1 MKLLDQCVDA
11 LESAIAERGVAAVDV
26 REFAP
31 QSSEI
36 SNDERGDIVIEL
48 LRVWMEHQWNSGN
61 SITTA
66 ECLRLFPS
74 IRFQPTQI
82 DELQSE
88 ETRQAAIAGAWSSTG
103 EIDQELLT
111 QLPSVGDVWLDFEL
125 VTELGRGASAVV
137 FLAKQRD
144 LAHRWVALKLTN
156 RKSFESHWL
165 ASLQHS
171 AIVPIY
177 STHHQ
182 EGVYGICMPYLG
194 NTTLADILAIHRE
207 RLTHRKTSRWFQSKA
222 EQATIPL
229 SVDST
234 VIRRHARISTFIESP
249 TTHGSTSNDLQTHS
263 DFADTAASNS
273 SERSSQPSSA
283 STDLIVG
290 NSSSYVE
297 HITRIA
303 FQIAQALKYAHQL
316 GIIHSDIKPA
326 NVLLGHDGQARLLDF
341 NVAYTSRGYQQ
352 TTPGIASPQS
362 STLPVGGTYAY
373 MAPELRQELT
383 GKTTDTATSVD
394 GRSDI
399 YSFGMLF
406 YELLHGR
413 LPSKKQAAPLPTQ
426 LQWNADVSPALQ
438 AIIGKCIAAEP
449 AARYSSA
456 SHLADDLQ
464 AHCESRPLVH
474 QPEPSFGERVHKW
487 SRRHPRLSSSLS
499 VSLFAAS
506 ILAMLLGIG
515 WRQYQHAQQLEWTNR
530 LQQLTQALPETMS
543 LVSALKLAP
552 ELNDDAAD
560 KVNHLLDTI
569 SVKDDRTNTRIWDA
583 RWKSESPTHQAAHA
597 QVQALLYLAD
607 KQDWKNAP
615 ALPPHD
621 PKLLDPQ
628 EISRFAMMESGNYAN
643 AIQEFE
649 AALEKNP
656 HDFHAWWMLGDCY
669 LASRDFRQADQA
681 YSICIALQPQ
691 IAVAYFL
698 RGNARMGEERYS
710 LAAEDYHRASEL
722 RSKWPQSHFNRAV
735 CLHNLEKHAEALL
748 EIALAQSAGMNS
760 VSLYRLEGEAYLALN
775 DAEKSSH
782 AFQTALKLEP
792 LGEQDAID
800 RGLLWLDIDP
810 KRAEADFL
818 TALKFNAKSAEAR
831 QKLAYVYSELM
842 GDADRS
848 LVQLND
854 LIQLQPDQPTH
865 HAGKAVLLARNQRR
879 DEAEQELKTLDAMTI
894 TEGIVAYQIACAH
907 SLLASNDSNDRNFHK
922 NRAFFWLVQATS
934 TDPTLVPIIMSDPDS
949 TWLRE
954 QPEFK
959 QWFEAI
965 KIVHPHLFATT
976 ATESSP

>member
-194 NTTLADILAIHRE
+194 NTTLANILAIHRE

-413 LPSKKQAAPLPTQ
+413 RAIAP
-426 LQWNADVSPALQ
+426 
-438 AIIGKCIAAEP
+438 
-449 AARYSSA
+449 
-456 SHLADDLQ
+456 
-464 AHCESRPLVH
+464 
-474 QPEPSFGERVHKW
+474 
-487 SRRHPRLSSSLS
+487 
-499 VSLFAAS
+499 
-506 ILAMLLGIG
+506 
-515 WRQYQHAQQLEWTNR
+515 
-530 LQQLTQALPETMS
+530 
-543 LVSALKLAP
+543 
-552 ELNDDAAD
+552 
-560 KVNHLLDTI
+560 
-569 SVKDDRTNTRIWDA
+569 
-583 RWKSESPTHQAAHA
+583 
-597 QVQALLYLAD
+597 
-607 KQDWKNAP
+607 
-615 ALPPHD
+615 
-621 PKLLDPQ
+621 
-628 EISRFAMMESGNYAN
+628 
-643 AIQEFE
+643 
-649 AALEKNP
+649 
-656 HDFHAWWMLGDCY
+656 
-669 LASRDFRQADQA
+669 
-681 YSICIALQPQ
+681 
-691 IAVAYFL
+691 
-698 RGNARMGEERYS
+698 
-710 LAAEDYHRASEL
+710 
-722 RSKWPQSHFNRAV
+722 
-735 CLHNLEKHAEALL
+735 
-748 EIALAQSAGMNS
+748 
-760 VSLYRLEGEAYLALN
+760 
-775 DAEKSSH
+775 
-782 AFQTALKLEP
+782 
-792 LGEQDAID
+792 
-800 RGLLWLDIDP
+800 
-810 KRAEADFL
+810 
-818 TALKFNAKSAEAR
+818 
-831 QKLAYVYSELM
+831 
-842 GDADRS
+842 
-848 LVQLND
+848 
-854 LIQLQPDQPTH
+854 
-865 HAGKAVLLARNQRR
+865 
-879 DEAEQELKTLDAMTI
+879 
-894 TEGIVAYQIACAH
+894 
-907 SLLASNDSNDRNFHK
+907 
-922 NRAFFWLVQATS
+922 
-934 TDPTLVPIIMSDPDS
+934 
-949 TWLRE
+949 
-954 QPEFK
+954 
-959 QWFEAI
+959 
-965 KIVHPHLFATT
+965 
-976 ATESSP
+976 

>member
-31 QSSEI
+31 HSKEL

-61 SITTA
+61 PTTTA
-66 ECLRLFPS
+66 ECLKLIPS
-74 IRFQPTQI
+74 IRFQPSQI
-82 DELQSE
+82 DDLQSE

-177 STHHQ
+177 STHQQ

-207 RLTHRKTSRWFQSKA
+207 RLTHRKSSGWFQNKA
-222 EQATIPL
+222 DQATIPM
-229 SVDST
+229 SVEST
-234 VIRRHARISTFIESP
+234 VIRRHARISTFIAP
-249 TTHGSTSNDLQTHS
+249 DTTHNSISAERQHHSTLANISPSSSSTSS
-263 DFADTAASNS
+263 APS
-273 SERSSQPSSA
+273 SSA
-283 STDLIVG
+283 SNYLIGG
-290 NSSSYVE
+290 NSSDYVE
-297 HITRIA
+297 HVTRIA
-303 FQIAQALKYAHQL
+303 FHIAQALQYAHQL

-341 NVAYTSRGYQQ
+341 NVAYAGRSYQPTSTA
-352 TTPGIASPQS
+352 TTEPHS

-373 MAPELRQELT
+373 MAPELRRELT
-383 GKTTDTATSVD
+383 GKTSDTATTVD

-399 YSFGMLF
+399 YSFGVLF

-413 LPSKKQAAPLPTQ
+413 LPSKKQTASSSPNLE
-426 LQWNADVSPALQ
+426 WNADISPALQ
-438 AIIGKCIAAEP
+438 AIIGKCISADP
-449 AARYSSA
+449 SARYSSA

-464 AHCESRPLVH
+464 AHCESRPLIH
-474 QPEPSFGERVHKW
+474 QPEPSLGERLQKW

-506 ILAMLLGIG
+506 ILTMLLGIG
-515 WRQYQHAQQLEWTNR
+515 WRQYQHTQQLEWSNR
-530 LQQLTQALPETMS
+530 LQQLTRDLPETMS

-552 ELNDDAAD
+552 DLNDDAAD
-560 KVNHLLDTI
+560 KVSHLLDTI
-569 SVKDDRTNTRIWDA
+569 SVKDDRSNTRTWDA
-583 RWKSESPTHQAAHA
+583 RWQSESPVNEAAHA

-607 KQDWKNAP
+607 KQSWKNAP

-628 EISRFAMMESGNYAN
+628 EVSRLAMMESGNYSN

-656 HDFHAWWMLGDCY
+656 HDFNAWWMLGDCH

-710 LAAEDYHRASEL
+710 LAAEDYYRASEL

-735 CLHNLEKHAEALL
+735 CLHNLGKHDEALQ

-760 VSLYRLEGEAYLALN
+760 VSLYRLAGEAHLALN
-775 DAEKSSH
+775 EAEKSSQ
-782 AFQTALKLEP
+782 AFQTAMQIEP
-792 LGEQDAID
+792 RSEQDAID
-800 RGLLWLDIDP
+800 RGLLWLDVDP
-810 KRAEADFL
+810 QRAAADFL

-848 LVQLND
+848 LVQLNE

-865 HAGKAVLLARNQRR
+865 QAGKAVLLARNQRR
-879 DEAEQELKTLDAMTI
+879 AEAEQELKTLDAMTI
-894 TEGIVAYQIACAH
+894 TEGIVAYQIACVH
-907 SLLASNDSNDRNFHK
+907 SLLASNDPNDRNSHK

-934 TDPTLVPIIMSDPDS
+934 NDPTLVPIIMSDPDS